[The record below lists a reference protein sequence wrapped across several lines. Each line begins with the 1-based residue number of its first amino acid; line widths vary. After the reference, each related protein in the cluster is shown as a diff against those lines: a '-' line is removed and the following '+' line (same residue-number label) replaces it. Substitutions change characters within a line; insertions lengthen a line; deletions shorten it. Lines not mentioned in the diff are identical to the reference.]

1 MAQNRVNIKCGPHP
15 LPAFNFPSYL
25 LPLISLTFLSLSP
38 LTIRAIFDQFSIYAR
53 PSSRETTIVAKMQF
67 KNIALLALSSTA
79 AAEFVIITSTPIPTD
94 IAGALAHVNI
104 SHPFLYCPTNKTL

>member
-1 MAQNRVNIKCGPHP
+1 
-15 LPAFNFPSYL
+15 
-25 LPLISLTFLSLSP
+25 
-38 LTIRAIFDQFSIYAR
+38 
-53 PSSRETTIVAKMQF
+53 MQF

-104 SHPFLYCPTNKTL
+104 SHPLLLIPLLTKPFSPHPTPPPCAT